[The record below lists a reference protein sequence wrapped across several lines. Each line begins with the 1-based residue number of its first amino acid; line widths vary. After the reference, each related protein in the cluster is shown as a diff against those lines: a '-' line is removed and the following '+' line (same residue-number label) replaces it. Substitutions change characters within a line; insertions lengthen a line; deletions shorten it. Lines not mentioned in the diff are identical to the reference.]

1 MPNYRFFRTGI
12 AFVAASLTA
21 MAIAA
26 PDPVLIGIVS
36 PMTGSTAEYGT
47 EVQEGVLTAM
57 DTFNA
62 AGGLGGRP
70 YKAVLIDDG
79 CDAKKAVQAANE
91 VIASGIKFA
100 IGPVCSGAAA
110 SAAKMYAKEGIVTI
124 TPGATAPEVT
134 DDIKSHYFFRTI
146 GRDDLQGTYIATV
159 IIAHLKAK
167 KTALLHD
174 GDTYGAG
181 ITQTVKES
189 LGSFGASIVLH
200 EAIEPGAKDY
210 SKIIAKLKSL
220 GPDVVFFGGYTAEMG
235 LLLRQAKEQGLE
247 TRFIGPEGVYSL
259 SLLDIAGSAIDG
271 LLFISPVDFSARPNN
286 KAIVQAF
293 QKAKR
298 PANGNYQ
305 MTAYAAMQVLHE
317 SMKTVGTDPKKVA
330 DHMHA
335 NRFIT
340 SIGPVA
346 FNNKGDLKNFD
357 FAVFE
362 LDKNGNRKV
371 IR

>member
-100 IGPVCSGAAA
+100 IGFVCSGAAA

-271 LLFISPVDFSARPNN
+271 LLFVSPVDFSARPNN